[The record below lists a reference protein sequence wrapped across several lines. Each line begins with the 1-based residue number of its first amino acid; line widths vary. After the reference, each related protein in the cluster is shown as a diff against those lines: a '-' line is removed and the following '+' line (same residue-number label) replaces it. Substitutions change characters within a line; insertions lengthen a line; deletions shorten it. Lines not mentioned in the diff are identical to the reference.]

1 MQELQAIK
9 HTLEL
14 QSSRG
19 QDSLDIL
26 ELELKATQAKN
37 SELQSNV
44 IILENK
50 LKESEHMKQKVSK
63 KSMFSRDFLLKKF

>member
-1 MQELQAIK
+1 MQELQGIK

-19 QDSLDIL
+19 QDTLDIL
-26 ELELKATQAKN
+26 ELELKATRAKN

-44 IILENK
+44 IMLENK
-50 LKESEHMKQKVSK
+50 LKEHEHIRQKVSK
-63 KSMFSRDFLLKKF
+63 INT